1 MTENTPISDK
11 VDRIE
16 TIVERLD
23 SGDVSLE
30 EAQQLHEEGQTLL
43 EELQADLDVGDG
55 TVIEQ

>member
-30 EAQQLHEEGQTLL
+30 EAQKLHEEGQTLF